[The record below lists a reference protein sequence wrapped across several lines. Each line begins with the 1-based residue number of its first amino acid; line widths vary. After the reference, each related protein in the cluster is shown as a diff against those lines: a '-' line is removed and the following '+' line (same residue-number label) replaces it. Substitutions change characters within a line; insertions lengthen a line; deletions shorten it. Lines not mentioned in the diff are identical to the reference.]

1 METLKKVSEEVFK
14 ITGDWK
20 IQAKNLKEKFSQ
32 LTDEDLNFVVGK
44 ENDLLARVEKKLNK
58 NRTEVINIIKKSQPV
73 KA

>member
-32 LTDEDLNFVVGK
+32 LTSYDNL
-44 ENDLLARVEKKLNK
+44 
-58 NRTEVINIIKKSQPV
+58 
-73 KA
+73 